1 MKTNNSRRRIF
12 VLSCFCISGL
22 LCLSQLVF
30 KRQAFTPAIQYKD
43 TDEQFIPQHMSL
55 LGVAA
60 ITALGCN
67 IDIDEYNNTT
77 SIDTDCIGRAVE
89 DAALKKSHQEFHLQN
104 NIELARKRVASD
116 IDTDTA
122 HIDTHPSLIDI
133 DPKFRPREEWT
144 TTTTTTTT
152 HSHTSNSSS
161 TFGSTTGI
169 AYPNIEIVAF
179 PKAGTSQLYN
189 ILTNRPDSTAF
200 NPKNKEFCTN
210 ALPKPKQD
218 HPQALYDWHKQV
230 YDNNIKRIDQAT
242 SSRELSSSLQQQK
255 KEIVSVNGCIS
266 MEDAVLRHSYL
277 QLTGDQQRFIVLYR
291 DPADWMWAVWNFWTH
306 EDDTILNAPEMW
318 AQKSNNYRSPE
329 KFHELFSAGTKSK
342 HFPSRFNTFRAI
354 SVSHIRMLWRYA
366 GKENVLLLKNEDM
379 QPRLVNATG
388 GFLDKLS
395 NFTGLDRS
403 LYRDEYVFRISNC
416 SNNKGTQSNCGKKT
430 SSAYDIA
437 GNREMLP
444 KTRELIYLFFWE
456 ECKIWAREFG
466 IEYPDCVNVL

>member
-1 MKTNNSRRRIF
+1 MEFMLQRSGDNMIEILSGKENTAFLDERLFELKNRKNRLCQSSMD
-12 VLSCFCISGL
+12 VLMLGML
-22 LCLSQLVF
+22 LC
-30 KRQAFTPAIQYKD
+30 I
-43 TDEQFIPQHMSL
+43 H
-55 LGVAA
+55 
-60 ITALGCN
+60 
-67 IDIDEYNNTT
+67 
-77 SIDTDCIGRAVE
+77 
-89 DAALKKSHQEFHLQN
+89 
-104 NIELARKRVASD
+104 
-116 IDTDTA
+116 
-122 HIDTHPSLIDI
+122 
-133 DPKFRPREEWT
+133 
-144 TTTTTTTT
+144 
-152 HSHTSNSSS
+152 
-161 TFGSTTGI
+161 
-169 AYPNIEIVAF
+169 
-179 PKAGTSQLYN
+179 
-189 ILTNRPDSTAF
+189 
-200 NPKNKEFCTN
+200 
-210 ALPKPKQD
+210 
-218 HPQALYDWHKQV
+218 
-230 YDNNIKRIDQAT
+230 
-242 SSRELSSSLQQQK
+242 
-255 KEIVSVNGCIS
+255 
-266 MEDAVLRHSYL
+266 HSYL
-277 QLTGDQQRFIVLYR
+277 QLAGEQQRFIVLYR